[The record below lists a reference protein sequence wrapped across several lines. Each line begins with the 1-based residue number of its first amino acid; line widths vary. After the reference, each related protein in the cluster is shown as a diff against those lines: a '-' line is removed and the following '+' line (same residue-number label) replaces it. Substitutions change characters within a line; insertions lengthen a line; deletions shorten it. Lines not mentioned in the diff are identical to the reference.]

1 MRSFGLISSLAI
13 LSLLTIMSC
22 VLDPTGD
29 RPRTEAQDQEVRTA
43 TPDDPAASSSK
54 TTTDETA
61 IEFPVGDVIH
71 PRAGC
76 SVVQFCNASGSDGSV
91 CQQQGCSL
99 GTAENEC
106 KSEILSVCG
115 SAVCP
120 IIFKTLSG
128 SRITLGCPPHI
139 CSGGAMECGG
149 RCCPAGTIACGVNNV
164 CCDGTCK
171 TGCPC

>member
-22 VLDPTGD
+22 VLDSTGD

-43 TPDDPAASSSK
+43 TPD
-54 TTTDETA
+54 ETA
-61 IEFPVGDVIH
+61 IEFPVDDVIH